1 MSNEP
6 GATMRPWLRCITVVG
21 AAVVAVA
28 PIAPSPALAQ
38 GTDRDSIRVYR
49 AQVRRGDTIY
59 VSALRATRQRLE
71 GRFDSLKHEFEGL
84 GLDAPDRG
92 DVLHELRTTIA
103 ALVNLGSLERHVRVR
118 VADPSAA
125 AAMER
130 AKARAFEK
138 VQAFAGPL
146 RLSMSSLQPGWIGIN
161 AEAPQ
166 QRIVRGDSA
175 YIRYFGY
182 PEIIS
187 VEPNS
192 PAERVG
198 ITRGDQI
205 VAYDGAD
212 VRDREINLTRLLQP
226 TRRITVRVRRD
237 GEEREFPIV
246 VSTPPRRIIE
256 RMNLNMLDSLSDG
269 RRGRVMVLRGAPVTP
284 GDGPLVV
291 FGQTD
296 PGFIPIAGAK
306 LAEING
312 KSFDT
317 IFGVSSGVLVTEV
330 FTDPARSSGLRGG
343 DVIVRAE
350 GQDIT
355 RIAQL
360 RRIIDAHTD
369 DRAIELEIVRQR
381 RTRSLMLHW

>member
-1 MSNEP
+1 M
-6 GATMRPWLRCITVVG
+6 
-21 AAVVAVA
+21 
-28 PIAPSPALAQ
+28 
-38 GTDRDSIRVYR
+38 
-49 AQVRRGDTIY
+49 
-59 VSALRATRQRLE
+59 
-71 GRFDSLKHEFEGL
+71 
-84 GLDAPDRG
+84 
-92 DVLHELRTTIA
+92 
-103 ALVNLGSLERHVRVR
+103 RVR

-269 RRGRVMVLRGAPVTP
+269 RRGRVMVLRGAPVAP
-284 GDGPLVV
+284 GDGPRSERPRRQPAGRTRSGAPLLPLRHGISVTGLTEALSVV
-291 FGQTD
+291 PRSLRLLRTLTEEARRVLFGQT
-296 PGFIPIAGAK
+296 
-306 LAEING
+306 
-312 KSFDT
+312 
-317 IFGVSSGVLVTEV
+317 
-330 FTDPARSSGLRGG
+330 AR
-343 DVIVRAE
+343 
-350 GQDIT
+350 
-355 RIAQL
+355 
-360 RRIIDAHTD
+360 
-369 DRAIELEIVRQR
+369 
-381 RTRSLMLHW
+381 

>member
-1 MSNEP
+1 
-6 GATMRPWLRCITVVG
+6 MRPWLRCITVVG

-103 ALVNLGSLERHVRVR
+103 ALVNLGSLEQHVRVR

-269 RRGRVMVLRGAPVTP
+269 RPGRVMVLRGAPNAP

-291 FGQTD
+291 FRQTD

-312 KSFDT
+312 ESFDH

-330 FTDPARSSGLRGG
+330 FTDPARASGLRGG

-369 DRAIELEIVRQR
+369 DRAIELEIVRQK

>member
-1 MSNEP
+1 
-6 GATMRPWLRCITVVG
+6 MRPWLRCTMTIGV
-21 AAVVAVA
+21 AVVAVA
-28 PIAPSPALAQ
+28 LLAPSPALAQ

-103 ALVNLGSLERHVRVR
+103 ALVNLGSLEQHVRVR

-269 RRGRVMVLRGAPVTP
+269 RPGRVMVLRGAPNAP

-291 FGQTD
+291 FRQTD

-312 KSFDT
+312 ESFDP

>member
-1 MSNEP
+1 
-6 GATMRPWLRCITVVG
+6 MRPWLRCTMTIGV
-21 AAVVAVA
+21 AVVAVA
-28 PIAPSPALAQ
+28 LLASSPALAQ

-103 ALVNLGSLERHVRVR
+103 ALVNLGSLEQHVRVR

-269 RRGRVMVLRGAPVTP
+269 RPGRVMVLRGAPNAP

-291 FGQTD
+291 FRQTD

-312 KSFDT
+312 ESFGH

-360 RRIIDAHTD
+360 RQIIDAHAD
-369 DRAIELEIVRQR
+369 DRAIELEIVRQK